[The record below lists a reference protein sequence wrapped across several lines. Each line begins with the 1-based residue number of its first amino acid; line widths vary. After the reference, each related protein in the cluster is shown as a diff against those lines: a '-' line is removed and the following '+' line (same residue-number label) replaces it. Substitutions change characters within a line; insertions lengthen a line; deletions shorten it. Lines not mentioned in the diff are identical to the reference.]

1 MKLPAVFATIV
12 AVLVMFTFQKMS
24 KLSKLSFDLFL
35 TFHNLP
41 CCPAREIQLEC
52 QGNTVGNVDS
62 SNVYNVDNKKIA
74 TFLGPFYH
82 FSIYNV
88 KTLEDLHSR
97 RTIPDGQWL
106 RSYPCHCQCHL
117 ENFEFRSLSCR
128 PILCLKEFPDLSNF
142 LLSGR
147 KYWFSWFT

>member
-1 MKLPAVFATIV
+1 MTQV
-12 AVLVMFTFQKMS
+12 AS
-24 KLSKLSFDLFL
+24 
-35 TFHNLP
+35 P
-41 CCPAREIQLEC
+41 CCQAQQIQLEC
-52 QGNTVGNVDS
+52 QGNTVGNVNS

-88 KTLEDLHSR
+88 KTLEHLHSR

-117 ENFEFRSLSCR
+117 EKFEYRSLSKSGMFMS
-128 PILCLKEFPDLSNF
+128 ILLVCLKLPDMMLTWSHKDLSDFQRIQAFNF
-142 LLSGR
+142 QAVSTG
-147 KYWFSWFT
+147 WSDVT

>member
-1 MKLPAVFATIV
+1 MSHFFTMTQV
-12 AVLVMFTFQKMS
+12 AS
-24 KLSKLSFDLFL
+24 
-35 TFHNLP
+35 P
-41 CCPAREIQLEC
+41 CCQAQQIQLEC

-74 TFLGPFYH
+74 TILGPFYH
-82 FSIYNV
+82 FSIHNV
-88 KTLEDLHSR
+88 KTLEHLDAR

-117 ENFEFRSLSCR
+117 ENFEFGSLSSKSVMFMSCR
-128 PILCLKEFPDLSNF
+128 PILCLKEFLDLSNF

-147 KYWFSWFT
+147 QYWFS